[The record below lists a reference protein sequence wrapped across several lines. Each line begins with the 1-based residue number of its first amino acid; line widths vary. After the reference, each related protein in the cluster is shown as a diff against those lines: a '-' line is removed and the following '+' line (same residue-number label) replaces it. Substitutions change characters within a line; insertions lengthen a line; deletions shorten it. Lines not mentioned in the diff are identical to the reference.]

1 MRGVEFQQ
9 SEESGLTLF
18 RPRNL
23 LNAIPPTLFFIA
35 VPVLA
40 VIGNPH
46 EWAGRIVIIIGCG
59 LVAFVLPRLT
69 AALKPFTLTL
79 TSTDGTI
86 RVDGEPLESARVESR
101 VRMTF
106 LTREAKDYSL
116 SLWVMFTDGET
127 RTVELGRFRTML
139 EVSQAAGTIEG
150 FLTGDTVESS
160 PASSSSVGP

>member
-1 MRGVEFQQ
+1 MLSLIFKMTIETTQKIP
-9 SEESGLTLF
+9 LTL
-18 RPRNL
+18 
-23 LNAIPPTLFFIA
+23 
-35 VPVLA
+35 
-40 VIGNPH
+40 
-46 EWAGRIVIIIGCG
+46 W
-59 LVAFVLPRLT
+59 
-69 AALKPFTLTL
+69 K
-79 TSTDGTI
+79 DGTI

-139 EVSQAAGTIEG
+139 EVSQAAGTIEA
-150 FLTGDTVESS
+150 FLTGDTVQSS